1 MVGQD
6 VRLNNRVIDLRVPA
20 NMALMK
26 LQSAVGM
33 LFREFL
39 YTKDFTEIHSPK
51 LIGGTSEGGANVFR
65 LKYFEQEAC
74 LAQSPQ
80 LYKQMVLCGDM
91 QRVFEIG
98 PVFRAEDSNT
108 NRHLCEFTGLDIEM
122 VFKEHYFEI
131 LDVLADLFVHI
142 FNGLEE
148 RFSKELQAVRD
159 QYHFEPF
166 KCKYPVVR
174 LNFKEAVQMLAD
186 AGHEQKPL
194 EDLTTFNEYT
204 LGRLVREKYD
214 TDFYMLYGYPVN
226 ARPFYTMIDPHDSN
240 YTNSYDFFMR
250 GEEITSGAQ
259 RIHDPEFLAQRASA
273 HNIPLNTIQD
283 YIDAFKYGAPP
294 HGGCGIGLERVV
306 KLYCGI
312 RNIRKC
318 SLFPRDP
325 KRLTP

>member
-1 MVGQD
+1 
-6 VRLNNRVIDLRVPA
+6 
-20 NMALMK
+20 
-26 LQSAVGM
+26 M

-39 YTKDFTEIHSPK
+39 YKQDFVEIHSPK

-65 LKYFEQEAC
+65 LNYFDQEAC

-91 QRVFEIG
+91 KRVFEIG

-122 VFKEHYFEI
+122 EFKEHYFEI
-131 LDVLADLFVHI
+131 LDLLSDLFVYI
-142 FNGLEE
+142 FQGLEE
-148 RFSKELQAVRD
+148 RFAKELASVSA
-159 QYHFEPF
+159 QYPFEPF
-166 KCKYPVVR
+166 KCKTPVVR
-174 LNFKEAVQMLAD
+174 LDFKEGVKLLAENGLVQ
-186 AGHEQKPL
+186 EPL
-194 EDLTTFNEYT
+194 EDLSTANEYA
-204 LGRLVREKYD
+204 LGRIVREKYD
-214 TDFYMLYGYPVN
+214 TDFYMLYGYPKN
-226 ARPFYTMIDPHDSN
+226 ARPFYTMIDPHDPN

-259 RIHDPEFLAQRASA
+259 RIHEPEFLAERARA
-273 HNIPLNTIQD
+273 HNIPVATIQE
-283 YIDAFKYGAPP
+283 YIDSFKYGAPS

-325 KRLTP
+325 KRLRP